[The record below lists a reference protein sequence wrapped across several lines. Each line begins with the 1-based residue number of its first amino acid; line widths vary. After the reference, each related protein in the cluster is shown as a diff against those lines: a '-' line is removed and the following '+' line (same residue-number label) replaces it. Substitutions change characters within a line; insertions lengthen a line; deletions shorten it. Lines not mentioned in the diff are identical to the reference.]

1 MPAGNGRGPMG
12 LGPMTGRGLGYC
24 SGKVAPGY
32 GNLAPMRGYGMFQG
46 RGRRGGWRYWQGGGA
61 GRMNWGGYASNA
73 QGASSEL
80 ERQSLK
86 SQADLL
92 QSELQRI
99 QQRLADLEAEKES

>member
-1 MPAGNGRGPMG
+1 
-12 LGPMTGRGLGYC
+12 
-24 SGKVAPGY
+24 
-32 GNLAPMRGYGMFQG
+32 
-46 RGRRGGWRYWQGGGA
+46 
-61 GRMNWGGYASNA
+61 MNWGGYVPYA
-73 QGASSEL
+73 QGASPEL